1 MPVTKT
7 IRECYEVRNGW
18 PGGEWANITL
28 KCWDNPPQPG
38 YSRTSMYY
46 CGEITIQSSFGTWGY
61 IWTACA
67 VPFKQFLLG
76 AEFDYVFTKF
86 MGHKL
91 DRFDGEASVREVRKW
106 ITTDRRTGSMSKAEA
121 REAWEAVDDVESQM
135 ECSEH
140 DYGTAMIAAA
150 PAPVVPLTDERL
162 QKHAMRA
169 GDCPPGSMVVLLSS
183 LRRML
188 SAAPVVPATFVVPGF
203 AQWRDGSAAPVVRGP
218 LTREQIAK
226 ALASAGLKPEDYRK
240 DGLIE
245 PLVWAIEQ
253 AHGIGGG
260 GK

>member
-1 MPVTKT
+1 MPVKKT
-7 IRECYEVRNGW
+7 MRECYEVRDGRL
-18 PGGEWANITL
+18 GGEWANITL

-106 ITTDRRTGSMSKAEA
+106 ITTDRRMGGMSKAEA
-121 REAWEAVDDVESQM
+121 REAWEAVDDAESQM

-140 DYGTAMIAAA
+140 DYGAAMMDVARTLGNRHPMHNNFADPCGWPRCTRYDAQAASFWKQIW
-150 PAPVVPLTDERL
+150 PLFCNALRAEL
-162 QKHAMRA
+162 QA
-169 GDCPPGSMVVLLSS
+169 
-183 LRRML
+183 
-188 SAAPVVPATFVVPGF
+188 
-203 AQWRDGSAAPVVRGP
+203 
-218 LTREQIAK
+218 
-226 ALASAGLKPEDYRK
+226 ASAEALE
-240 DGLIE
+240 
-245 PLVWAIEQ
+245 A
-253 AHGIGGG
+253 
-260 GK
+260 